1 MIDDIQM
8 GRIAE
13 PIDISYA
20 VAWLAGPETDMMT
33 GQVVSP
39 NGGVTIVGI

>member
-1 MIDDIQM
+1 MPL
-8 GRIAE
+8 GRLCE
-13 PIDISYA
+13 PIDISHA

-39 NGGVTIVGI
+39 NAGEVIVGY